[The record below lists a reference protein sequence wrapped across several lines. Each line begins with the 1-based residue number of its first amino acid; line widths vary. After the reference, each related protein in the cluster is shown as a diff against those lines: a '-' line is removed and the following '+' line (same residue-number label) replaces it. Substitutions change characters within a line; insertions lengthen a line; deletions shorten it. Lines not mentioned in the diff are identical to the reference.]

1 MSGRRA
7 LLAGLVGIA
16 AMVAVWELVVRLFD
30 IREFILLAPSKV
42 VGKLADDP
50 GLWLDRTLVTAR
62 HALVGLAAALLIGIL
77 VGSVMAASR
86 FLEHAV
92 QPLLTL
98 ILVAPW
104 VAYFTS
110 LVIWL
115 GSGDRPVYF
124 LVGLVAM
131 PAFGFATV
139 SGMRSADPAAR
150 ELLRTVRASRAEVL
164 WRLRLPSALPAIFG
178 AARYATGLALAAAYY
193 GEGGNNSVRAGSG
206 LGTVGRAAIGSS
218 DGRMLWAS
226 VFATVAL
233 GVALLLCIAIVE
245 RLALRWHVSQRRG
258 TAPTLRWRTD
268 RLG

>member
-1 MSGRRA
+1 MRPISGRRA
-7 LLAGLVGIA
+7 LLAGIVGVA

-30 IREFILLAPSKV
+30 VREFVLLAPSKV
-42 VGKLADDP
+42 VSRLAEDP
-50 GLWLDRTLVTAR
+50 GLWLERTLVTAS

-77 VGSVMAASR
+77 IGSVMAASR
-86 FLEHAV
+86 FIEHAV
-92 QPLLTL
+92 QPMLTL

-115 GSGDRPVYF
+115 GSGSRPVYF

-131 PAFGFATV
+131 PAFSFATV
-139 SGMRSADPAAR
+139 SGMRGADPAAR
-150 ELLRTVRASRAEVL
+150 ELLRTVRASRGEVL
-164 WRLRLPSALPAIFG
+164 WRLRLPSALPAIFS

-193 GEGGNNSVRAGSG
+193 GEGGNNSMRSGAG
-206 LGTVGRAAIGSS
+206 LGTIGRAAIGGN

-233 GVALLLCIAIVE
+233 GVVLLLCIAVVE
-245 RLALRWHVSQRRG
+245 RLALRWHVSQRR
-258 TAPTLRWRTD
+258 APVPPPR
-268 RLG
+268 